1 MTHEEI
7 IAKLKDWAVVTAL
20 PANEWLDFGLIMT
33 EIESLLKI
41 NANGKA
47 EIKRL
52 ESLEKLIWMAS
63 KAYHE
68 K

>member
-1 MTHEEI
+1 MTNEELI
-7 IAKLKDWAVVTAL
+7 SKLKDWATVTVL

-33 EIESLLKI
+33 EIENLLKI

>member
-7 IAKLKDWAVVTAL
+7 IAKLKDWSTVMSL
-20 PANEWLDFGLIMT
+20 PANEWIDFGLITT
-33 EIESLLKI
+33 EIEALLGVS
-41 NANGKA
+41 AHGK
-47 EIKRL
+47 EEVKRL